1 MTDLTRIRSIS
12 YLKSHAAQTA
22 EDLSLSGQP
31 FVITQNGEARMVME
45 SVERYQEKE
54 NLVALLKVIA
64 LGEADRLQGKGQSLD
79 EALALLAEDRAE
91 NR

>member
-1 MTDLTRIRSIS
+1 
-12 YLKSHAAQTA
+12 
-22 EDLSLSGQP
+22 
-31 FVITQNGEARMVME
+31 ME